1 MAGAHDSVRIR
12 EALLADDAVIDAIAR
27 EGDAGADGEYLA
39 LVRSQRGL
47 LLVADSDGVV
57 VAYGGVIPVEP
68 PMDALMLTDL
78 FVTTSARGRGIG
90 GQLLTALFGDNQRRM
105 TSSSKH
111 DAALPAYQRAGMM
124 PRQRILY
131 FVGHGSGLAG
141 AALPANEPWR
151 HERAGLVDAWSR
163 CGGHVGPDVATVVE
177 DGGVRIARLQSAGPV
192 AVLHDTLRS
201 IDSAITV
208 RLCVPERSP
217 VASAVVALGFEVEDN
232 DIWCASPGVDLPD
245 DLHVLD
251 PGLG

>member
-1 MAGAHDSVRIR
+1 MDGAHDSVRIR
-12 EALLADDAVIDAIAR
+12 EAVLADDMVMDVIAR
-27 EGDAGADGEYLA
+27 QGDAEADSEYLA

-47 LLVADSDGVV
+47 LLVAESDGAVI
-57 VAYGGVIPVEP
+57 AYGGVVPVGA

-90 GQLLTALFGDNQRRM
+90 GQLLAALFGDNQRRM

-111 DAALPAYQRAGMM
+111 DAALPAYQRAGMV

-131 FVGHGSGLAG
+131 FVGRGSGPAG

-151 HERAGLVDAWSR
+151 HERAELVDAWSR
-163 CGGHVGPDVATVVE
+163 YGGHVGPDVATVAE
-177 DGGVRIARLQSAGPV
+177 DGGLRIARLQSADPI
-192 AVLHDTLRS
+192 AALHDTLRS

-208 RLCVPERSP
+208 RLCVPEHSP
-217 VASAVVALGFEVEDN
+217 VASAVAALGFEVEDN
-232 DIWCASPGVDLPD
+232 DIWCASPGVELPD